1 MGCPKMVGPNNGRN
15 KIRADK
21 VEEEQALGTGTLLGI
36 KINFMAS
43 VPRFWFLSKSKKTS
57 R

>member
-21 VEEEQALGTGTLLGI
+21 VEVEQALGTGTLLGI

-43 VPRFWFLSKSKKTS
+43 VPRFSFFKQKQKTS
-57 R
+57 